1 MLKINLLLVNYIF
14 LDLHMCRTSRF
25 NILYSLKKKGV
36 NVSFYACYLNN
47 KFDNSYD
54 YNIFQQKLPKTKFLK
69 YIYYII
75 ITSLNLIS
83 IDKKNNID
91 ILFIDPYSVIPSI
104 PIFIKKKIFGK
115 KLKIILDFRSGIF
128 HFRREKYLDL
138 LLDKYTSL
146 IVKIS
151 QVICNGYTFITPE
164 LHQYIVSKYSI
175 MNKKYSYWSSAVS
188 EEFVTA
194 PLSLIENFDKT
205 PIKILYHGSLGPDR
219 GLLEIILSM
228 KKIESINLPVKL
240 YIAGSGELKE
250 KMSALITELNLKNIE
265 MLGVLNQA
273 EVIDLIN
280 KVDGGIVVLSDIL
293 PMRTSSPLKLMEYLA
308 LNKPVIIT
316 DLPNYKFIIEN
327 NKNSLVLINDNM
339 PDSIANGIEY
349 FVHNV
354 TQLKIEASNSRNFII
369 NNYLW
374 DMQAE
379 RLNKF
384 ILSICDD

>member
-1 MLKINLLLVNYIF
+1 
-14 LDLHMCRTSRF
+14 MCRTSRF